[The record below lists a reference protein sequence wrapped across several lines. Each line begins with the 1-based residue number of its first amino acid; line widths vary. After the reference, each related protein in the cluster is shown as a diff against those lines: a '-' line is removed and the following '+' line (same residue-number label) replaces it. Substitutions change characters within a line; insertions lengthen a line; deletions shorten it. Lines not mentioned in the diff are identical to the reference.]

1 MAFQHSP
8 RLAAYPLAMP
18 PRLYPVPVPVSP
30 EKQQQQQQQ
39 QQGEFSKGEKTW
51 KSILGNVTTTTTTAR
66 TSTTTALPHDKDGE
80 KEKHGSRRVMGS
92 SRRYAL
98 VPLQQV
104 LLQQKQQRP
113 SFGMRRRVTT
123 PV

>member
-18 PRLYPVPVPVSP
+18 PRLYPVPVTVSP
-30 EKQQQQQQQ
+30 PKQQQQQQQ
-39 QQGEFSKGEKTW
+39 QQGEFSKGERTW
-51 KSILGNVTTTTTTAR
+51 KFILGNVTTTTTTTR
-66 TSTTTALPHDKDGE
+66 TGTTAQAHEDGE

-98 VPLQQV
+98 LPLQQL

-113 SFGMRRRVTT
+113 TFGMRRRVTT

>member
-30 EKQQQQQQQ
+30 PKQQQ
-39 QQGEFSKGEKTW
+39 QQGEFSKGERTW
-51 KSILGNVTTTTTTAR
+51 KSILGNVTTTTR
-66 TSTTTALPHDKDGE
+66 TTTALPHKDGE

-98 VPLQQV
+98 LPLQQL

-113 SFGMRRRVTT
+113 TFGMRRRVTT

>member
-30 EKQQQQQQQ
+30 PKQQ
-39 QQGEFSKGEKTW
+39 QQGEFSKGEKTC
-51 KSILGNVTTTTTTAR
+51 KFILGNVTTTTTAQ
-66 TSTTTALPHDKDGE
+66 PHKDGE

-92 SRRYAL
+92 SRRYAIL
-98 VPLQQV
+98 PLQQL

-113 SFGMRRRVTT
+113 TFGMRRRVTT

>member
-18 PRLYPVPVPVSP
+18 PRLYPVAVPVSP
-30 EKQQQQQQQ
+30 PKQQQQQQQ
-39 QQGEFSKGEKTW
+39 QQGDFSKGEKTW
-51 KSILGNVTTTTTTAR
+51 KSILGNVTITAAAATTTTAQ
-66 TSTTTALPHDKDGE
+66 PYNKDGD
-80 KEKHGSRRVMGS
+80 KEKHGNRRVMGS

-98 VPLQQV
+98 LPLQQV

-113 SFGMRRRVTT
+113 TFGIRRRVTT

>member
-18 PRLYPVPVPVSP
+18 PRLYPVAVTVSP
-30 EKQQQQQQQ
+30 PKQQQQQ

-51 KSILGNVTTTTTTAR
+51 TSILGNVTTTTTT
-66 TSTTTALPHDKDGE
+66 TTTRTAQAHKDGE

-98 VPLQQV
+98 LPLQQ
-104 LLQQKQQRP
+104 LLQQQKQQRP
-113 SFGMRRRVTT
+113 TFGIRRRVTT

>member
-18 PRLYPVPVPVSP
+18 PRLYPVAVPVSP
-30 EKQQQQQQQ
+30 PKQQQ
-39 QQGEFSKGEKTW
+39 QQGEFSKGERTW
-51 KSILGNVTTTTTTAR
+51 TSILGNVTITAAAA
-66 TSTTTALPHDKDGE
+66 TTTALAHNKDGE

-98 VPLQQV
+98 LPLQQQ
-104 LLQQKQQRP
+104 LQQQKQQRP
-113 SFGMRRRVTT
+113 TFGMRRRVTT

>member
-18 PRLYPVPVPVSP
+18 PRLYPVAVPVSP
-30 EKQQQQQQQ
+30 PKQQQQQQ
-39 QQGEFSKGEKTW
+39 QQGEFSKGERTW
-51 KSILGNVTTTTTTAR
+51 KSILGNVTTTTTT
-66 TSTTTALPHDKDGE
+66 TTALPHKDGE

-98 VPLQQV
+98 LPLQQV
-104 LLQQKQQRP
+104 LLQQKQRP
-113 SFGMRRRVTT
+113 TFGMRRRVTT

>member
-18 PRLYPVPVPVSP
+18 PRLYPVAVPVSP
-30 EKQQQQQQQ
+30 PKQQQQQQQQ
-39 QQGEFSKGEKTW
+39 QQGEFSKGERTW
-51 KSILGNVTTTTTTAR
+51 KSILGNVTTTTTTIR
-66 TSTTTALPHDKDGE
+66 TALPHKDGE

-98 VPLQQV
+98 LPLQQV

-113 SFGMRRRVTT
+113 TFGMRRRVTT

>member
-30 EKQQQQQQQ
+30 PKQQQQQQQ

-51 KSILGNVTTTTTTAR
+51 KSILGNVTTTTTTATTR
-66 TSTTTALPHDKDGE
+66 TTAQPHKDGE

-98 VPLQQV
+98 LPLQQV

-113 SFGMRRRVTT
+113 TFGMRRRVTT

>member
-30 EKQQQQQQQ
+30 PKQQ

-51 KSILGNVTTTTTTAR
+51 KFILGNVTITAAAATTTAQ
-66 TSTTTALPHDKDGE
+66 AHKDGE
-80 KEKHGSRRVMGS
+80 KEKRGSRRVMGS

-98 VPLQQV
+98 LPLQQV

-113 SFGMRRRVTT
+113 TFGMRRRVTT

>member
-18 PRLYPVPVPVSP
+18 PRLYPVAVPVSP
-30 EKQQQQQQQ
+30 PKQQQ
-39 QQGEFSKGEKTW
+39 QQGEFSKGERTW
-51 KSILGNVTTTTTTAR
+51 KSILGNVTTTTTTTRA
-66 TSTTTALPHDKDGE
+66 TTAQPHNKDGE

-98 VPLQQV
+98 LPLQQV
-104 LLQQKQQRP
+104 LQQQKQQRP
-113 SFGMRRRVTT
+113 TFGMRRRVTT

>member
-18 PRLYPVPVPVSP
+18 PRLYPVAVPVSP
-30 EKQQQQQQQ
+30 PKQQQ

-51 KSILGNVTTTTTTAR
+51 KFILGNVTTTTTTTR
-66 TSTTTALPHDKDGE
+66 TTTRTTTAQPHKDGE

-98 VPLQQV
+98 LPLQQV

-113 SFGMRRRVTT
+113 TFGMRRRVTT

>member
-39 QQGEFSKGEKTW
+39 QGEFSKGEKTW
-51 KSILGNVTTTTTTAR
+51 TSILGNVTTTTTT
-66 TSTTTALPHDKDGE
+66 TALPHKDGE
-80 KEKHGSRRVMGS
+80 KEKHCSRRVMGS

-98 VPLQQV
+98 LPLQQ
-104 LLQQKQQRP
+104 LLQQQKQQRP
-113 SFGMRRRVTT
+113 TFGMRRRVTT

>member
-18 PRLYPVPVPVSP
+18 PRLYPVAVPVSP
-30 EKQQQQQQQ
+30 PKQQQQQQQ

-51 KSILGNVTTTTTTAR
+51 KSISGNVTITAAAA
-66 TSTTTALPHDKDGE
+66 TTTALPHKDGE
-80 KEKHGSRRVMGS
+80 KEKNGSRRVMGS

-98 VPLQQV
+98 LPLQQQ

-113 SFGMRRRVTT
+113 TFGTRRRVTT

>member
-18 PRLYPVPVPVSP
+18 PRLYPVPVPVLP
-30 EKQQQQQQQ
+30 PKQQQQQQ
-39 QQGEFSKGEKTW
+39 GDFSKGEKTW
-51 KSILGNVTTTTTTAR
+51 KFILGNVTTTTTTTR
-66 TSTTTALPHDKDGE
+66 TTTRTTTAQPHKDGE

-98 VPLQQV
+98 LPLQQV

-113 SFGMRRRVTT
+113 TFGMRRRVTT

>member
-18 PRLYPVPVPVSP
+18 PRLYPVAVPVSP
-30 EKQQQQQQQ
+30 PKQQQQQQHQ
-39 QQGEFSKGEKTW
+39 QQGDFSKGEKTW
-51 KSILGNVTTTTTTAR
+51 KSILGNVTTTTTTTR
-66 TSTTTALPHDKDGE
+66 TTTTQPHKDGE
-80 KEKHGSRRVMGS
+80 REKHGSRRVMGS

-98 VPLQQV
+98 LPLQQV

-113 SFGMRRRVTT
+113 TFGMRRRVTT

>member
-18 PRLYPVPVPVSP
+18 PRLYPVAVPVSP
-30 EKQQQQQQQ
+30 PKQQQ

-51 KSILGNVTTTTTTAR
+51 KSILGNVTTTTTT
-66 TSTTTALPHDKDGE
+66 TTTALPHKDGE

-98 VPLQQV
+98 LPLQQV

-113 SFGMRRRVTT
+113 TFGMRRRVTT

>member
-18 PRLYPVPVPVSP
+18 PRLYPVAVPVSP
-30 EKQQQQQQQ
+30 EKQQQQQQ

-51 KSILGNVTTTTTTAR
+51 KFILGNVTITAAAA
-66 TSTTTALPHDKDGE
+66 TTTALAHKDGE

-98 VPLQQV
+98 LPLQQV

-113 SFGMRRRVTT
+113 TFGMRRRVTT

>member
-18 PRLYPVPVPVSP
+18 PRLYPVAVPVSP
-30 EKQQQQQQQ
+30 PKQQQQQQQ

-51 KSILGNVTTTTTTAR
+51 KSILGNVTTTATTATTR
-66 TSTTTALPHDKDGE
+66 TTAQPHKDGE

-98 VPLQQV
+98 LPLQQV

-113 SFGMRRRVTT
+113 TFGMRRRVTT

>member
-18 PRLYPVPVPVSP
+18 PRLYPVAVPVSP
-30 EKQQQQQQQ
+30 PKQQQQQ

-51 KSILGNVTTTTTTAR
+51 KSILGNVTITAAAA
-66 TSTTTALPHDKDGE
+66 TTTALPYNKDGE

-98 VPLQQV
+98 LPLQQ
-104 LLQQKQQRP
+104 LLQQQKQQRP
-113 SFGMRRRVTT
+113 TFGMRRRVTT